1 MAETTTAP
9 AESLH
14 SAHNKKIL
22 ITSFQSEQIRIV
34 QDRLK
39 ACGIFKKYGCIK
51 TLAFV
56 RESAS
61 SIDKCREA
69 LVKLT
74 WFASKRSNSLQISE
88 WIQLMKD
95 LQWLQ
100 TSLYGDLIGYQECS
114 EIFLSSLLG
123 SRNIENIKLAYTW
136 LLDIFMCDKEGAVDL
151 TVRAAQEYF
160 NASSNYFDPDMEFAK
175 ECLELVKNMILESK
189 SMVKLGISF
198 LLLHIFHMVSYIN
211 R

>member
-1 MAETTTAP
+1 
-9 AESLH
+9 
-14 SAHNKKIL
+14 
-22 ITSFQSEQIRIV
+22 
-34 QDRLK
+34 
-39 ACGIFKKYGCIK
+39 
-51 TLAFV
+51 
-56 RESAS
+56 
-61 SIDKCREA
+61 
-69 LVKLT
+69 
-74 WFASKRSNSLQISE
+74 
-88 WIQLMKD
+88 MKD